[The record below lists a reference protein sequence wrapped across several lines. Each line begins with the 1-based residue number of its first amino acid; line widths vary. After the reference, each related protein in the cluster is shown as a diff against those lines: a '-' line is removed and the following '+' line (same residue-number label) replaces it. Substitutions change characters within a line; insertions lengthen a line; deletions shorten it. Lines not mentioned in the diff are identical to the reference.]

1 MEPNRKTVQSRVD
14 FTKIA
19 EYYNEKVRSDKKIRT
34 AEQVMSVIT
43 GLVDR
48 EGVFGIQGGMMAEDE
63 EIVRPADIHTQMGF
77 SRLLYSDGAA
87 SVK

>member
-48 EGVFGIQGGMMAEDE
+48 EGVFGIQEGTLADDE
-63 EIVRPADIHTQMGF
+63 EMQVEFRCLRLIEADTGL
-77 SRLLYSDGAA
+77 R
-87 SVK
+87 